1 MEEKLEEKENGK
13 EVLIGKGFL
22 NEYTDEFLEYIDK
35 WKRKNLFN
43 LEEYKK
49 LENEERK
56 IKEKYPNVRKFFEE
70 KETFEFRKEE
80 LEGILDILDIREVKD
95 VLEQKLC
102 FKLGILEEKVFLSE
116 FI

>member
-1 MEEKLEEKENGK
+1 MEEKLEEKEN
-13 EVLIGKGFL
+13 ELLVGKGFF

-35 WKRKNLFN
+35 WKRRNLFK
-43 LEEYKK
+43 LEEYKR
-49 LENEERK
+49 LEDEEKK
-56 IKEKYPNVRKFFEE
+56 IKKKYPNVRKFFEE
-70 KETFEFRKEE
+70 KETSEFRKEE
-80 LEGILDILDIREVKD
+80 LEGILDILDIREAKD